1 MKGLNFMKIIE
12 VARNYIGENYEH
24 FCKAFSGGCFAWCA
38 AFVSVCG
45 RESGADMPWS
55 TSCNDQI
62 AWFKSRGLWLGHV
75 TDIKVGDIIYYDWD
89 KIAEAKPADHVGIVE
104 CVKGD
109 EIIVIE
115 GNYGDYANNR
125 TRVARRTI
133 KKSYPYIYGIARPA
147 YADNVPN
154 QNESKQEDKIMVA
167 VRELSKGSE
176 GTDVKALQVLL
187 IHNGCDIGHCG
198 IDGDFGADTDA
209 AVRQYQQS
217 HNCEVDGIAGVQT
230 WNKLLS

>member
-89 KIAEAKPADHVGIVE
+89 KIAEAKPADHVGIV
-104 CVKGD
+104 VDTSNG
-109 EIIVIE
+109 ISVIE
-115 GNYGDYANNR
+115 GNYGNADNGETAVSIR
-125 TRVARRTI
+125 KISVD
-133 KKSYPYIYGIARPA
+133 YPYIFGIARPK
-147 YADNVPN
+147 YETTVK
-154 QNESKQEDKIMVA
+154 NETEKLIEISVKQLEKGCEGNGVK
-167 VRELSKGSE
+167 VLQTLLSAKGYS
-176 GTDVKALQVLL
+176 V
-187 IHNGCDIGHCG
+187 GHCG
-198 IDGDFGADTDA
+198 ADGDFGGDTDK
-209 AVRQYQQS
+209 AVKAYQKD
-217 HNCEVDGIAGVQT
+217 NGLDVDGVVGQQT

>member
-75 TDIKVGDIIYYDWD
+75 TDIKVGDWIYYDWD
-89 KIAEAKPADHVGIVE
+89 HAGDSRPADHVGIVE

-147 YADNVPN
+147 YSDNIN
-154 QNESKQEDKIMVA
+154 DNKNKQEGKIMIT
-167 VRELSKGSE
+167 VRELNKGSK
-176 GTDVKALQVLL
+176 GTDVKALQALL
-187 IHNGCDIGHCG
+187 VHNGCDIGHCG

-217 HNCEVDGIAGVQT
+217 HNCEVDGIVGVQT